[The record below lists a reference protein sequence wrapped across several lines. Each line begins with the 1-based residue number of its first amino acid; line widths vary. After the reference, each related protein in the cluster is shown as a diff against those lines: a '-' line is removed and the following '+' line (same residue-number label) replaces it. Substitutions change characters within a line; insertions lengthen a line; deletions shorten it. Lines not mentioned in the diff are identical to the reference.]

1 MRFYMGKINYF
12 LLAIVICLVVAASG
26 CINQDQGNQSN
37 ATNQSGNQ
45 TGTNVQGVI
54 SVVLNG
60 PGTLIIQ
67 QGDTESLAIEADPG
81 LISKITTTVSGNIL
95 QITDLNLVA
104 NGAVKYRLTLKN
116 LNTVTL
122 NGGSDGQINGFNVNT
137 FTSTLDNGKLN
148 LTGTANQHTLTING
162 AGEADAKN
170 LTSQTATVTINGA
183 GKATVNVSQTLSA
196 IVNGGG
202 SIFYLGN
209 PQVNKQINGN
219 GQIQQFT
226 G

>member
-1 MRFYMGKINYF
+1 MDKINYF
-12 LLAIVICLVVAASG
+12 VLGMVICLVVATCG
-26 CINQDQGNQSN
+26 CTNQGQGNQSN

-45 TGTNVQGVI
+45 TGTNVQGVT

-67 QGDTESLAIEADPG
+67 QGNTESLAIEADPS
-81 LISKITTTVSGNIL
+81 IVSKITTTVSGNVL
-95 QITDLNLVA
+95 QITDINPVA

-122 NGGSDGQINGFNVNT
+122 NGGGDGQVNGFNVNT
-137 FTSTLDNGKLN
+137 FTTTLDNGKLN

-162 AGEADAKN
+162 GGEVDAKN
-170 LTSQTATVTINGA
+170 FTTQTATVTINGA

-209 PQVNKQINGN
+209 PQVNKRINGN
-219 GQIQQFT
+219 GQIQQIT

>member
-1 MRFYMGKINYF
+1 MGKINYF
-12 LLAIVICLVVAASG
+12 LLGIVICLVVAASG
-26 CINQDQGNQSN
+26 CINQGQGNQSN

-45 TGTNVQGVI
+45 TDTNVQGVTT
-54 SVVLNG
+54 VVLNG
-60 PGTLIIQ
+60 PGTLIVQ

-81 LISKITTTVSGNIL
+81 LISKITTTVSGNVL

-122 NGGSDGQINGFNVNT
+122 NGGSDGQINGLNVNT

-219 GQIQQFT
+219 GQIQQVT